1 MMTLQS
7 NKQVIENYPEFNS
20 PETKEKAVALYDAVV
35 TFLDEKDNKVDMDF
49 DDLMVG
55 HSYFLAKTKDDLFM
69 KWDYEILPLL
79 RAYYKDGMIKKN
91 PDEQSWPR

>member
-1 MMTLQS
+1 
-7 NKQVIENYPEFNS
+7 
-20 PETKEKAVALYDAVV
+20 
-35 TFLDEKDNKVDMDF
+35 MDF
-49 DDLMVG
+49 DDLIVG

-79 RAYYKDGMIKKN
+79 REYYKDGMIKKN

>member
-1 MMTLQS
+1 M
-7 NKQVIENYPEFNS
+7 
-20 PETKEKAVALYDAVV
+20 ALYDAVV

-79 RAYYKDGMIKKN
+79 REYYKDGMIKKN